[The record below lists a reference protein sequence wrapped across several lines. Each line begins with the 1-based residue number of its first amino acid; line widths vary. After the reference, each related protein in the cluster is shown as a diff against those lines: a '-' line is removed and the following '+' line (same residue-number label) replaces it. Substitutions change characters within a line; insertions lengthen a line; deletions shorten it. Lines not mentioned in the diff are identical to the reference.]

1 MSKVVA
7 LEIASNA
14 IRAAEVSGYK
24 GKKPKLLRTGEIKL
38 EVDVAGE
45 SQVHDGEALAE
56 ALRQLWIQS
65 KFSTR
70 NAGLI
75 VSGRRFIVRPHTTG
89 QSSIETLR
97 KILPFEA
104 PNAFPDQV
112 SDLLFD
118 FYPTH
123 SVDTKAGVKTDGLVI
138 SSPSEPISELAFAL
152 NRAKLNLEFVDFTP
166 LAVTRWIKNNRP
178 EQNYALVNIREESTD
193 IALVEGGMPRTVRVL
208 SKGLNSKRRRLGA
221 TGADHSPLLRRDV
234 LGENGVKVLVQDI
247 GLTISTQSGDIA
259 GELECIFTSG
269 PRAEDPELRSIIA
282 EQFGI
287 PVIPLYI
294 ESISQ
299 DENEELNLKP
309 SFDEFVAMTGAMR

>member
-7 LEIASNA
+7 LEIAANA

-24 GKKPKLLRTGEIKL
+24 TKKPKLLRTGELRLQEGI
-38 EVDVAGE
+38 AGE
-45 SQVHDGEALAE
+45 SQVIESEALSD
-56 ALRQLWIQS
+56 ALKSLWLQS
-65 KFSTR
+65 KFTTR
-70 NAGLI
+70 SVGLL

-89 QSSIETLR
+89 QSSMEVLR
-97 KILPFEA
+97 KILPYEA

-123 SVDTKAGVKTDGLVI
+123 TVSTKAGTKTDGLVI

-152 NRAKLNLEFVDFTP
+152 NRAKLDLEFVDFTP
-166 LAVTRWIKNNRP
+166 LAVTRWIRNNRS

-193 IALVEGGMPRTVRVL
+193 IVVVDAGMPRTVRVL
-208 SKGLNSKRRRLGA
+208 SKGLNSKRRRLGL
-221 TGADHSPLLRRDV
+221 TGIDHSPLLRRDV

-247 GLTISTQSGDIA
+247 GLTVTTQSEEIS

-269 PRAEDPELRSIIA
+269 PRAEDPELRASIS

-294 ESISQ
+294 DSIPQ
-299 DENEELNLKP
+299 DEDEELNRKP
-309 SFDEFVAMTGAMR
+309 SFDDFVAMTGGMR